1 MGSKGVVAFFHFG
14 LDQPLSAGHRQW
26 HPGVVTHAWEVEGK
40 MQPGQPCV
48 TLSVGNFCAALKK
61 L

>member
-1 MGSKGVVAFFHFG
+1 MGSKGVVSFFHFG
-14 LDQPLSAGHRQW
+14 LDQPASAGHMLKQ
-26 HPGVVTHAWEVEGK
+26 HAVATRIWEVEGK